1 MEKKKKEK
9 AKVIDNLFEIDLT
22 EQNKNDKN

>member
-1 MEKKKKEK
+1 MEKKKKEQ

-22 EQNKNDKN
+22 EQNKNDRN